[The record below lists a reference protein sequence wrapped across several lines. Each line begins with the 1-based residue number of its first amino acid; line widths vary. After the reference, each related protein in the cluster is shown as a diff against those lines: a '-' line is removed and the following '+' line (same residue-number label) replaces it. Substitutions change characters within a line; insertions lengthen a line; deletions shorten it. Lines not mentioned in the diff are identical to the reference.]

1 MKKSNLK
8 KILVV
13 ETLGLL
19 VCIGMIFILPNF
31 NSNEEISTGDIGE
44 HYITSLND
52 NDLTLN
58 TGDTYRLVVN
68 GIDDETKETWT
79 SSDPSVASVDSNGV
93 VTANNE
99 GEAVIW
105 VELRTGSNITTAECV
120 VKVVY
125 YPVTDIK
132 LNCGNSSII
141 VNYSRVIKATVYPDN
156 ATNKELEWI
165 SSDEKIATIDNNGKL
180 KAKKEGTVTITAIS
194 DDGVEASCELDVIP
208 VPVEKISID
217 QDNVV
222 LDIEPADGL
231 NSVTLEAL
239 IEPMDASNKDIIWT
253 SSNPDV
259 VMVDQTGL
267 VVATGI
273 GEAVITAQSKS
284 DPSIMATC
292 KVEVAHIWNDSNDMN
307 SVSINGTIQYRVALN
322 ERDNYL
328 SLDDSRITWQTSD
341 SRIATITD
349 DGLLTGVSD
358 GTVFVE
364 AYYKNSIVAMKIVKV
379 VS

>member
-31 NSNEEISTGDIGE
+31 NSNEEVSTGDIGE

-105 VELRTGSNITTAECV
+105 VELRAGSNITTAECV

-180 KAKKEGTVTITAIS
+180 KAKKEGTVTITAIR

-239 IEPMDASNKDIIWT
+239 IEPMDATNKDIIWT

-284 DPSIMATC
+284 DQSIMATC

-328 SLDDSRITWQTSD
+328 SIDDSRITWQTSD

-349 DGLLTGVSD
+349 DGLLTGVSE